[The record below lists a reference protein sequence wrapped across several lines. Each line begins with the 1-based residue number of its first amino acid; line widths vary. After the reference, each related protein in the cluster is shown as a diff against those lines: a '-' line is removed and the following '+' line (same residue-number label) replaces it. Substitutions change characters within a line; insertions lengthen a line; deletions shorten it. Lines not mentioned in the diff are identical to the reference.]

1 MNWPP
6 YSSSPLWC
14 WEVFQP
20 PWSHQKTVHYNS
32 SASNIFVQKMWAR
45 VIISDFCLKHQE
57 VRVQNG
63 ILTQTACDAFSHKIA
78 MQDTFPP
85 YILEMS
91 LFSSIHLSLHTLEFI
106 AHLAGVAIA
115 TLFMQARKKAVFG
128 VKCATVA
135 KYDSGVFI
143 PTIFLR
149 TKGKVICIVFIEYY
163 MDKMLYIGHFLEEF
177 LYYA

>member
-32 SASNIFVQKMWAR
+32 SASNIFVQKMWAW

-106 AHLAGVAIA
+106 AHLAGVASNPFYA
-115 TLFMQARKKAVFG
+115 SKEESSLW
-128 VKCATVA
+128 C
-135 KYDSGVFI
+135 
-143 PTIFLR
+143 
-149 TKGKVICIVFIEYY
+149 
-163 MDKMLYIGHFLEEF
+163 KMCNCCKIWLWCFYPHHFS
-177 LYYA
+177 